1 MQKLIVILG
10 PTASGKTDLAIQAAK
25 AVNGEVVSAD
35 SMQIYR
41 EMHIG
46 TARSRRVLRI
56 IFLALWI
63 RMPLTASHAIKE
75 THCRRLKKFFPGAS
89 SPF

>member
-46 TARSRRVLRI
+46 TARPLPQEQEGMLSKRRI
-56 IFLALWI
+56 A
-63 RMPLTASHAIKE
+63 
-75 THCRRLKKFFPGAS
+75 GD
-89 SPF
+89 